1 MISMMQKGIFATA
14 VISLLALAH
23 NASAQNVYYRWM
35 DDRGNP
41 VHSDRPPPQGVDYEV
56 VKTGSSTVREVP
68 ATAGAVPAETSP
80 RVGNEFDPVD
90 KDKQNLEVIPRN
102 PEICERAQANLGT
115 LNSTARVRIRD
126 DNGEYRFLTEE
137 ELDAQRKKAQ
147 DAIKVHCE

>member
-80 RVGNEFDPVD
+80 RV
-90 KDKQNLEVIPRN
+90 N
-102 PEICERAQANLGT
+102 PITRKVANSRLRSESATRAL
-115 LNSTARVRIRD
+115 L
-126 DNGEYRFLTEE
+126 
-137 ELDAQRKKAQ
+137 
-147 DAIKVHCE
+147 